1 MKIDSLPLPKKR
13 VLFFGKDVDLI
24 SIEEL
29 SEQIVNINEDD
40 DFLEKL
46 YPVYGLKYERKPI
59 KIMIDSYGGYVY
71 QCMGLIG
78 IMENSKTEIY
88 TYVTGAAMSCG
99 FIMLICGHKRF
110 AYKHATPM
118 YHQVS
123 TGFWGKTQD
132 MEESYEET
140 KRLQEKFEKI
150 TLEKTKISKS
160 KLKEILKY
168 KQDWYMDAKEAVSVG
183 VVDEII
189 E

>member
-1 MKIDSLPLPKKR
+1 MKDTLPLPKKR
-13 VLFFGKDVDLI
+13 TLFFGKDVDLV

-40 DFLEKL
+40 DLLEKL

-59 KIMIDSYGGYVY
+59 KLMIDSYGGYVY
-71 QCMGLIG
+71 QCMGLVG
-78 IMENSKTEIY
+78 IMEKSTTKIH

-99 FIMLICGHKRF
+99 FIMLICGDKRF

-132 MEESYEET
+132 MEESYKET
-140 KRLQEKFEKI
+140 KRLQKKFESLTI
-150 TLEKTKISKS
+150 EKTNISKS
-160 KLKEILKY
+160 KLKEILKT
-168 KQDWYMDAKEAVSVG
+168 KQDWYMDAEEALSVG
-183 VVDEII
+183 VIDEII
-189 E
+189 

>member
-1 MKIDSLPLPKKR
+1 MKETLPLAKNR
-13 VLFFGKDVDLI
+13 TLFFGKDVDME
-24 SIEEL
+24 SIESI
-29 SEQIVNINEDD
+29 SEDIIKINEDD
-40 DFLEKL
+40 SFLEKL

-78 IMENSKTEIY
+78 IMESSKTEIH
-88 TYVTGAAMSCG
+88 TYATGAAMSCG

-132 MEESYEET
+132 MEESYKET
-140 KRLQEKFEKI
+140 KRLQSKFESL

-160 KLKEILKY
+160 KLREILKT
-168 KQDWYMDAKEAVSVG
+168 KQDWYMDAEEAVSFG
-183 VVDEII
+183 VVDEIV
-189 E
+189 